1 MKDGAGCNATF
12 REVDWTEEVLVRGK
26 HSKELTGSAVPRAP
40 ELLSGAVRAADP
52 PDKAYDLLDE
62 NGQAR
67 SR

>member
-1 MKDGAGCNATF
+1 M
-12 REVDWTEEVLVRGK
+12 DWTEEVLVRGK